1 MIPQIISQMFNLQ
14 LQRGWECKV
23 MEEIR
28 RMFETLFNPAVE
40 KSPEH
45 IAPSGGICVRL
56 TEDAVS
62 NSYACVC
69 GKMFRAYH
77 IDKWYEQLPLFNP
90 SKVLGLRCKHDY
102 LLVRQNDG
110 IIELYFVE
118 MKSGKDTFEHIRHQL
133 QGGIA
138 LLAYIQ
144 RLCMDRLGMKWPIG
158 AIRFYAVALFHT
170 KKMPE
175 TTSLSRV
182 ADIIKERALERERY
196 KDVKGVYCVQ
206 NNRLELSE
214 MRNHC
219 AEVSYC
225 MCIPNAFTDFPSE
238 VAE

>member
-1 MIPQIISQMFNLQ
+1 MEDMF
-14 LQRGWECKV
+14 
-23 MEEIR
+23 

-40 KSPEH
+40 KSPDR
-45 IAPSGGICVRL
+45 IISNGDMCVRL

-62 NSYACVC
+62 NSYACVWD
-69 GKMFRAYH
+69 KMFRAYH

-90 SKVLGLRCKHDY
+90 SKLLGLRCKHDY
-102 LLVRQNDG
+102 LLVRQTDG

-118 MKSGKDTFEHIRHQL
+118 MKSGRDTFNHVRHQL

-138 LLAYIQ
+138 LFAYIQ
-144 RLCMDRLGMKWPIG
+144 RLCMDRLGIKWPLG
-158 AIRFYAVALFHT
+158 VIRFYAVALFHT

-175 TTSLSRV
+175 TTSLNRV
-182 ADIIKERALERERY
+182 AEISKERALERERY

-206 NNRLELSE
+206 NNSLDLSE

-225 MCIPNAFTDFPSE
+225 MCLPNAFTDFPIE
-238 VAE
+238 MAE